1 MHKYDKHTYVYVKTT
16 STFAHACMHKH
27 SCKHAH
33 TFIRTIYAHTHTDFL
48 PWLFQT
54 SAGAGLASNLL
65 GMVTISSS
73 AGSVLPLFGFLTCIS
88 AMGTLCLLCLPSPSS
103 LVSFDPPACCGRRI
117 EAESLRGKED
127 TGRAKRESEQ
137 RDGASRQQ
145 GLGRMDALAMEQKV
159 GGAASVTQPGLDTHD
174 NCGGSV
180 EGESASEAEGE
191 TTAAEGEPPTP
202 LGVLRFVQGEEAR
215 QNVMCLCVYNV
226 SRAQTRS
233 RLF

>member
-48 PWLFQT
+48 PVWLFQT

-103 LVSFDPPACCGRRI
+103 LVSFDPPACCGRRT
-117 EAESLRGKED
+117 EAVTLRGEED
-127 TGRAKRESEQ
+127 AGRAERQSEQ

-145 GLGRMDALAMEQKV
+145 ELRRMDALAMEQK
-159 GGAASVTQPGLDTHD
+159 AASVTQPERDTQD
-174 NCGGSV
+174 SCGGRV
-180 EGESASEAEGE
+180 QGESASEAEGE

-226 SRAQTRS
+226 SRAHTRS

>member
-1 MHKYDKHTYVYVKTT
+1 MPVWL
-16 STFAHACMHKH
+16 
-27 SCKHAH
+27 
-33 TFIRTIYAHTHTDFL
+33 FL
-48 PWLFQT
+48 PVWLFQIF
-54 SAGAGLASNLL
+54 SGAGLATNLL

-103 LVSFDPPACCGRRI
+103 LVSFDPPACCGRRR
-117 EAESLRGKED
+117 EAVSLRGEEG
-127 TGRAKRESEQ
+127 TGHAERESEQ

-145 GLGRMDALAMEQKV
+145 GLSRMDALAMEQKA
-159 GGAASVTQPGLDTHD
+159 GGAASVTQPKHDTD
-174 NCGGSV
+174 DSCGGKV
-180 EGESASEAEGE
+180 EGESAREAEGE

-215 QNVMCLCVYNV
+215 QNGICLCVYNV

>member
-103 LVSFDPPACCGRRI
+103 LVSFDPPACCGRRT
-117 EAESLRGKED
+117 EAVTLRGEED
-127 TGRAKRESEQ
+127 AGRAERQSEQ

-145 GLGRMDALAMEQKV
+145 ELRRMDALAMEQK
-159 GGAASVTQPGLDTHD
+159 AASVTQPERDTHD
-174 NCGGSV
+174 SCGGRV
-180 EGESASEAEGE
+180 QGESASEAEGE

-226 SRAQTRS
+226 SRAHTRS